1 MTPSLLPVPPAAPE
15 EPMSFLDLRQQLFT
29 QYELLVAAIRI
40 SVGVATNFVDVFRF
54 MCFIQ
59 GFVDRTVD
67 DIGRVEFVSDN
78 CRIVR
83 DSA

>member
-1 MTPSLLPVPPAAPE
+1 MVKWFDRGEA
-15 EPMSFLDLRQQLFT
+15 MSFLELRQQLLVE
-29 QYELLVAAIRI
+29 YDLLVAAIRI
-40 SVGVATNFVDVFRF
+40 SVGAPTNFADVYRF
-54 MCFIQ
+54 MCFVQ

-67 DIGRVEFVSDN
+67 EIGGVEFVSDN